1 MKSMM
6 YFFGSKASLMTLLLT
21 VMLAGVVPAASA
33 ATAATAENAGFD
45 YAQQTAWKEVHG
57 ERQSPVALDSD
68 NATPDLD
75 DDEDDSIRISR
86 TTSDAIVVD
95 NSHTIQVNVLPGNFA
110 SIRGRRFQLQQ
121 FHFHTPAEHVLDG
134 KRYPLEMH
142 LVYRAK
148 NGRLAV
154 IGVLFQ
160 KGAANPA
167 FDAIMRRVVRTG
179 QAAPMTE
186 FDISP
191 LLPADLSYF
200 HYLGSLTTPPLT
212 ENAEWHVLSQPV
224 TLSSAQLED
233 FHRYYTANSRDLQPL
248 NGREVL
254 YHRDAKR

>member
-1 MKSMM
+1 MKSTM
-6 YFFGSKASLMTLLLT
+6 YFFDRKASPAMLLWMA
-21 VMLAGVVPAASA
+21 MLAGAAPAAM
-33 ATAATAENAGFD
+33 AEKIDFD
-45 YAQQTAWKEVHG
+45 YAHQAAWKEVHG

-68 NATPDLD
+68 KATPDLE
-75 DDEDDSIRISR
+75 DDEDGSITISR
-86 TTSDAIVVD
+86 TTRDAMVVD
-95 NSHTIQVNVLPGNFA
+95 NSHTIQVNVAPGNFA

-134 KRYPLEMH
+134 KRYPLELH

-160 KGAANPA
+160 EGSANPA
-167 FDAIMRRVVRTG
+167 FDAIIRRVVRAG
-179 QAAPMTE
+179 QAEPVPE

-224 TLSSAQLED
+224 TLSSAQLDD
-233 FHRYYTANSRDLQPL
+233 FHRYYTTNSRDLQPL
-248 NGREVL
+248 NRREML

>member
-1 MKSMM
+1 MKSTM
-6 YFFGSKASLMTLLLT
+6 YFFGGKASPAMLLLT
-21 VMLAGVVPAASA
+21 VMLTGATPDAMAERAA
-33 ATAATAENAGFD
+33 FD

-57 ERQSPVALDSD
+57 DRQSPVALNSN
-68 NATPDLD
+68 NAAPDLD

-86 TTSDAIVVD
+86 ATRDAIVVD

-110 SIRGRRFQLQQ
+110 TIRGRRFQLQQ
-121 FHFHTPAEHVLDG
+121 FHFHTPAEHVIDG
-134 KRYPLEMH
+134 KRYPLELH

-160 KGAANPA
+160 KGAANPG
-167 FDAIMRRVVRTG
+167 FGAIMRRVVRAG
-179 QAAPMTE
+179 QAEPMPE

-233 FHRYYTANSRDLQPL
+233 LHRYYTGNSRDLQPL

-254 YHRDAKR
+254 YHHDVKR

>member
-1 MKSMM
+1 MKSTM
-6 YFFGSKASLMTLLLT
+6 YFFGDKALPAMLLLT
-21 VMLAGVVPAASA
+21 VMLAG
-33 ATAATAENAGFD
+33 ATPDAMAEGARFD
-45 YAQQTAWKEVHG
+45 YAHQAGWKEVHG
-57 ERQSPVALDSD
+57 DRQSPVALDSN
-68 NATPDLD
+68 NAMPDLD
-75 DDEDDSIRISR
+75 GDEDDSIKIAR
-86 TTSDAIVVD
+86 TTRDAIVVD

-121 FHFHTPAEHVLDG
+121 FHFHTPGEHVIDG
-134 KRYPLEMH
+134 KRYPLELH

-167 FDAIMRRVVRTG
+167 FDAIMRRVVRAG
-179 QAAPMTE
+179 QAEPMPE

-233 FHRYYTANSRDLQPL
+233 LHRYYTGNSRDLQPL

-254 YHRDAKR
+254 YHHDVKR

>member
-1 MKSMM
+1 MKSTM
-6 YFFGSKASLMTLLLT
+6 YFFGDKALPAMLLFT
-21 VMLAGVVPAASA
+21 VMLAG
-33 ATAATAENAGFD
+33 ATPDATAEGVRFD
-45 YAQQTAWKEVHG
+45 YAHQAGWKEVHG
-57 ERQSPVALDSD
+57 DRQSPVALDSN
-68 NATPDLD
+68 NAMPDLD
-75 DDEDDSIRISR
+75 GDEDDSIKIAR
-86 TTSDAIVVD
+86 TTRDAIVVD

-134 KRYPLEMH
+134 KRYPLELH

-167 FDAIMRRVVRTG
+167 FDAIMRRVVRAG
-179 QAAPMTE
+179 PAEPMPE
-186 FDISP
+186 FDLSP

-224 TLSSAQLED
+224 TLSSVQLDD